1 MEDPQILILDEPFN
15 GLDKDGIAHIHT
27 LLQNLKSQGKCIL
40 LRSLSQNQN
49 HESKHDPTS
58 VEADVRS
65 CFILDVYW
73 LWVI

>member
-40 LRSLSQNQN
+40 LASHS
-49 HESKHDPTS
+49 
-58 VEADVRS
+58 A
-65 CFILDVYW
+65 LDIAQACDMVYTFQKGK
-73 LWVI
+73 LIQEKEKC